1 LASIKGV
8 VMKAILA
15 ALLMA
20 AATPVCAQAAEPP
33 KAESIKDKASDLDLS
48 KMMSVLEKLFPAQ
61 PDPAPGRLALAKVTA
76 DGMLPP
82 GTYSAMFD
90 EMMGSVVDR
99 ILSLSDADLG
109 ADKDKE
115 KGASSTTLRQE
126 IAKEDPYFDERMK
139 IMQRVIREEL
149 VKISAVMEPKLRE
162 GLSRSIAR
170 RFDEKQLTEINAF
183 IATDA
188 GKSFAAQTM
197 RMWMDPEVMR
207 SMAQTIPHM
216 VTALP
221 GAMARLD
228 AETSHLPKPKKK
240 TEEKVDDE
248 PTT

>member
-1 LASIKGV
+1 
-8 VMKAILA
+8 MKAILA

-20 AATPVCAQAAEPP
+20 AATPVCAQADEPP
-33 KAESIKDKASDLDLS
+33 KAESIKDKASDFDLS

-61 PDPAPGRLALAKVTA
+61 PDPAPERLALATVA
-76 DGMLPP
+76 AAGMLPA

-90 EMMGSVVDR
+90 DMMGSVVDR

-109 ADKDKE
+109 ADKDGDKE
-115 KGASSTTLRQE
+115 KGASSTTLRNE

-170 RFDEKQLTEINAF
+170 RFDEKQLREINTF
-183 IATDA
+183 IATDT

-216 VTALP
+216 ITALP
-221 GAMARLD
+221 GAMARLE

-240 TEEKVDDE
+240 TEEKVEDE